1 VNSAVELKQAIRVFH
16 YGEQVKTLL
25 INASNLIMEMDK
37 LEEGEREAGIKI
49 FKGVLE
55 QVRGEVKMAGY
66 LAELPPFHMVDS
78 KLKDAIWETHI
89 RRPDEVCRILGEA
102 ISITVSLTLD
112 AAKHLKEQELL

>member
-1 VNSAVELKQAIRVFH
+1 MELKQAIRVFH

-55 QVRGEVKMAGY
+55 QVRG
-66 LAELPPFHMVDS
+66 
-78 KLKDAIWETHI
+78 
-89 RRPDEVCRILGEA
+89 
-102 ISITVSLTLD
+102 
-112 AAKHLKEQELL
+112 